1 MLITQRE
8 AARKS
13 KYHPTISVR
22 VYLYNCN
29 LKKNQLQLQI
39 LERVVLHYI
48 CITITMATEPSLIY
62 SSSMKAANKLQNS

>member
-29 LKKNQLQLQI
+29 LKKKP
-39 LERVVLHYI
+39 
-48 CITITMATEPSLIY
+48 ITVTNT
-62 SSSMKAANKLQNS
+62 